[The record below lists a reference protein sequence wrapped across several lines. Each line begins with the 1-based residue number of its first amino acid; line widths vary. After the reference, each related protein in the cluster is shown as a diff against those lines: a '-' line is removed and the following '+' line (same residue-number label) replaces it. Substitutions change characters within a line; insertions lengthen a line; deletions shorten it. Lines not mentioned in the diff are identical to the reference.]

1 MDRNKLCKWMIGVV
15 LIAMLLTGCSMCIS
29 QIYTVRTFCLE
40 DYVENMSV
48 PASYQGLKLGKI
60 ENATQARCAA
70 KDLFAMVYTDAT
82 MSITV
87 PYIVSYDAQS
97 DTWLVQAG
105 MYFIP
110 AGGAHV
116 IINASNGAILGLWNF
131 KF

>member
-1 MDRNKLCKWMIGVV
+1 ME
-15 LIAMLLTGCSMCIS
+15 
-29 QIYTVRTFCLE
+29 Y
-40 DYVENMSV
+40 MSV
-48 PASYQGLKLGKI
+48 PASYQGLSLGKI

-70 KDLFAMVYTDAT
+70 KNFFAMAYTDAT

-110 AGGAHV
+110 AGGAHI
-116 IINASNGAILGLWNF
+116 IINASNGAILGLWNY